1 MTANNPS
8 VTCEAL
14 QPKTSQNRAFYR
26 ASGAS
31 VRYCL
36 LAPHGNWSRL
46 HHLGLQFH
54 SFPNTVD
61 RSAPAPR
68 PPWWMYVI
76 AASVLGCL
84 AMEVHVF
91 FWGPETP
98 FARLNLRDEALVVEE
113 VSPGTAAA
121 RAGVRAGD
129 RIINFAG
136 RRTGS
141 LADWD
146 LVRLNLETN
155 HPYALRIDRGGQH
168 EELSLTLGRRSW
180 ARLPL
185 FDQAGTIV
193 EIGCALLCALLA
205 IVLAFSQPHDS
216 VARLGALALAL
227 LSLEM
232 LSVNTGYFSE
242 CRRLPLPIGLF
253 VWWPFV
259 AGFLLPIVFFGF
271 CAMFPGILFRAR
283 WAWTI
288 ILLPGVCLAGV
299 ILTLFGSVF
308 LNAAALS
315 SPSPMLADHFP
326 DLVPQIGGSI
336 LLLYVIGG
344 LGALV
349 LNYRRSDVNQR
360 RRIRVLVAGTL
371 VAFLG
376 LVPAEMSSLLRSSSS
391 AARFFTSDGYLAF
404 ATLLFAVLPISWAHA
419 IRRHQLFDIRV
430 LLRQGLQYALARRVL
445 MATVPAL
452 GLLLLADMLLHGQQ
466 PLVEILRGRGWIY
479 LVLGALAALTL
490 VNRQAWLD
498 TLDRR
503 FFRERYDAQRLLREV
518 VEEIR
523 EARTFAQVAPRV
535 VLRIEAALHPEFVA
549 LVSGEPRE
557 TTYRTVAI
565 APSGHVLAPL
575 PVDSKL
581 VAIVRL
587 LGKPLEV
594 TPSSSRWL
602 AEQLPHV
609 DTEFLRRERIQL
621 VVPVLTGADRL
632 EVLLALGLKRSE
644 EPYSRDDLDLL
655 AAIASSLAFLLERP
669 AGPDTIGARR
679 FEECPVC
686 GACYNSGATTCATEG
701 ASLRPVFLPRLLEAR
716 YRLER
721 RLGRGGMGSV
731 YQATD
736 VELER
741 SVAVKVVREDLVGRE
756 ETAQRFRREARTA
769 ASLSHPNIVT
779 IHDFGVTKEARAYLV
794 MELLEGSTIRER
806 LRETG
811 RFTTSQLLPVLREIC
826 SALDAAHRRQL
837 VHRDLKPENIF
848 LARSSGRQT
857 CKVLDFGIA
866 KFFDVPSEMLTAD
879 TAPGMLLGT
888 PLYMS
893 PEQRQGAP
901 ADPAWDLWALSV
913 ITYEMLVGGHPFQE
927 LSSSSGPA
935 ERVLGALSDIASL
948 TPDAVAAWRTFF
960 EKAFA
965 EDPQLRP
972 RSAEQ
977 FQSELD
983 AVFSS

>member
-1 MTANNPS
+1 
-8 VTCEAL
+8 
-14 QPKTSQNRAFYR
+14 
-26 ASGAS
+26 
-31 VRYCL
+31 
-36 LAPHGNWSRL
+36 
-46 HHLGLQFH
+46 
-54 SFPNTVD
+54 
-61 RSAPAPR
+61 
-68 PPWWMYVI
+68 MYVI

-91 FWGPETP
+91 FWGPETL
-98 FARLNLRDEALVVEE
+98 FTRVNFRDEAIIVEE

-129 RIINFAG
+129 RIIDFAG

-146 LVRLNLETN
+146 MVRLNVEAN
-155 HPYALRIDRGGQH
+155 HPYVLRIDRGGQH
-168 EELSLTLGRRSW
+168 EELALTLGRRSW
-180 ARLPL
+180 TLLPL
-185 FDQAGTIV
+185 FEQVGTIV
-193 EIGCALLCALLA
+193 RMGCALLCALLA
-205 IVLAFSQPHDS
+205 IVLAFSGPRDP

-232 LSVNTGYFSE
+232 VSVNTGYFSE

-259 AGFLLPIVFFGF
+259 AGFLLPPVFFSF
-271 CAMFPGILFRAR
+271 CAMFPRTLFRAR
-283 WAWTI
+283 WAWTLL
-288 ILLPGVCLAGV
+288 LLPGVFLVGL
-299 ILTLFGSVF
+299 ILTLAGSVF
-308 LNAAALS
+308 LNAAPLS
-315 SPSPMLADHFP
+315 SSSPILGVDHMP

-336 LLLYVIGG
+336 LLLYMVGG

-371 VAFLG
+371 VAYVG
-376 LVPAEMSSLLRSSSS
+376 VVPVAGFSLLRSSSP
-391 AARFFTSDGYLAF
+391 AARFFMSDGYLAF
-404 ATLLFAVLPISWAHA
+404 ITLLFAALPTSWAYA

-445 MATVPAL
+445 LAAVPAL
-452 GLLLLADMLLHGQQ
+452 GLLLLADVLLHGQQ
-466 PLVEILRGRGWIY
+466 PLLDILRGRGWMY
-479 LVLGALAALTL
+479 LLLGALAALTV
-490 VNRQAWLD
+490 VNRQTWLD

-503 FFRERYDAQRLLREV
+503 FFRERYDAQRLLREL

-523 EARTFAQVAPRV
+523 EARTFARVAPKV
-535 VLRIEAALHPEFVA
+535 VIRIEAALHPEFVA

-557 TTYRTVAI
+557 TTFRTAAI
-565 APSGHVLAPL
+565 APPGHVLAPL

-594 TPSSSRWL
+594 TQSSSPWL
-602 AEQLPHV
+602 AEQLPHE
-609 DTEFLRRERIQL
+609 DTDFLRRERIHL
-621 VVPVLTGADRL
+621 VVPVTTGADRA

-655 AAIASSLAFLLERP
+655 GAIAASLAFLPERP
-669 AGPDTIGARR
+669 AGPDARAR
-679 FEECPVC
+679 SFEECPVC
-686 GACYNSGATTCATEG
+686 GACYDSGATACAQEG

-736 VELER
+736 LELER
-741 SVAVKVVREDLVGRE
+741 PVAVKVVREDLVGSE
-756 ETAQRFRREARTA
+756 ETAQRFRREARVA
-769 ASLSHPNIVT
+769 ASLSHPNVVT

-806 LRETG
+806 LRETR
-811 RFTTSQLLPVLREIC
+811 RFTTAQLLPVLRDVC
-826 SALDAAHRRQL
+826 SALDAAHGQQI

-848 LARSSGRQT
+848 LTRSSGRQT

-866 KFFDVPSEMLTAD
+866 KFFDAPSEMPTAD
-879 TAPGMLLGT
+879 TAPGVLLGT

-893 PEQRQGAP
+893 PEQRQGGL
-901 ADPAWDLWALSV
+901 ADPTWDLWALSV
-913 ITYEMLVGGHPFQE
+913 IAYEMLAGTHPFKE
-927 LSSSSGPA
+927 SSPSHGLAGRVPGP
-935 ERVLGALSDIASL
+935 LSDIALL
-948 TPDAVAAWRTFF
+948 TPDAAVAWRTFF
-960 EKAFA
+960 EKTFA
-965 EDPQLRP
+965 ADPQLRP

-977 FQSELD
+977 FQFELD
-983 AVFSS
+983 AVFA